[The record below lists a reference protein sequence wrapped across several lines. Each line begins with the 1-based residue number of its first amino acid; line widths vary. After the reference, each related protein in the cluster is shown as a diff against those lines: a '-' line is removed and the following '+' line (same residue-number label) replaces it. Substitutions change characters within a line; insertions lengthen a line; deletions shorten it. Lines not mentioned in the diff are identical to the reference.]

1 MTVFLNILFVL
12 SILGILIAC
21 SYGDAADGCCGCPG
35 VDWMDDRAQ
44 ANDRKIAAWVGTT
57 SVIIFAVVIR
67 ICIVYKIP
75 LLGLF
80 N

>member
-12 SILGILIAC
+12 SILGIIIAC
-21 SYGDAADGCCGCPG
+21 LYGDAADGCCGCPYA
-35 VDWMDDRAQ
+35 DWMDDYTQ
-44 ANDRKIAAWVGTT
+44 ANGRKIAAWIGTM
-57 SVIIFAVVIR
+57 SVIIFAVIIR

-75 LLGLF
+75 LLGLI